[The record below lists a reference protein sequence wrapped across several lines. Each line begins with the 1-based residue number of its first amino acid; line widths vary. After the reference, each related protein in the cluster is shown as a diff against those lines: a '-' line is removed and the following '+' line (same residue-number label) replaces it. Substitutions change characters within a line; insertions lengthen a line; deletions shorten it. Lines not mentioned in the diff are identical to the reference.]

1 MFSKSRVWF
10 GGLLVLLVTAEATA
24 GGCTVTD
31 IPSLQLCV
39 EQISSYNSIEITNDL
54 TCSDSSCCGPNGSA
68 LISIANQTDKFLN
81 GNGHTIHRMG
91 NQKVCPVLNIANSKT
106 IRVNKLNFDENQN
119 SASCTLDEI
128 MHGGCANTLNITG
141 STDVGI
147 DTLGIY
153 YGKGYLVDIEN
164 SKDVY
169 VGRSIFAE
177 GGAVGVYVG
186 QFRTGLPSKH
196 VRIMDSIFAHI
207 RANAV
212 AFEGALP
219 GDADAPNQI
228 SGNIFL
234 KNHWSGLWPVEGGG
248 ITTGGQ
254 VLIDAT
260 DNIQVTNNIIADGY
274 CENCTPNPNVT
285 GIEIGTG
292 AGARAETTS
301 RLMISGNYFY
311 NLSATAIRVN
321 PGSSVIGETFAPDNQ
336 VAGVLAVIDPNGEPG
351 PFASAV
357 GFPVATPVYPFTG
370 NGAASSNPYS
380 KSAYGFYRYGTS
392 EQHIE
397 ARFVNEVPGAIW
409 EASFALSHIPRLTGA
424 GATQPIY
431 RCLNST
437 QPKDDYLSLVRNC
450 EGGGKLHS
458 IVGFSYVS
466 SDTRVMPFY
475 RCGVRGRSDHFISWD
490 ANCEGQWVEG
500 QLGYAGY

>member
-1 MFSKSRVWF
+1 MFSKSRKWF
-10 GGLLVLLVTAEATA
+10 GGLLVLLITAEAAA

-39 EQISSYNSIEITNDL
+39 EQLSSYDSIEIINDL
-54 TCSDSSCCGPNGSA
+54 TCSDSSCCGPNGTA
-68 LISIANQTDKFLN
+68 LISIVNQSDKFLN
-81 GNGHTIHRMG
+81 GNDHTIHRTG
-91 NQKVCPVLNIANSKT
+91 NQKICSVLNIANSKT
-106 IRVNKLNFDENQN
+106 IRVNKLNLDENQN
-119 SASCTLDEI
+119 SAFCILAELQDGT
-128 MHGGCANTLNITG
+128 CANTLNIKN

-147 DTLGIY
+147 DVLGVY
-153 YGKGYLVDIEN
+153 YGKGYVVDIEN

-169 VGRSIFAE
+169 LGRSIFAE
-177 GGAVGVYVG
+177 SGAVGVYVG
-186 QFRTGLPSKH
+186 QSRTGLPSKH
-196 VRIMDSIFAHI
+196 VRIMDSIFAHT
-207 RANAV
+207 RVNAI
-212 AFEGALP
+212 AIEGALP
-219 GDADAPNQI
+219 GDDDAPNQI

-234 KNHWSGLWPVEGGG
+234 KNHWYGLWPVPDGG

-274 CENCTPNPNVT
+274 CENCKPNPTVT

-292 AGARAETTS
+292 TDMETTS
-301 RLMISGNYFY
+301 RLTISGNYFY

-321 PGSSVIGETFAPDNQ
+321 PGSTVLNATFAPDNQ
-336 VAGVLAVIDPNGEPG
+336 VAGVLAVIDPNGSTA
-351 PFASAV
+351 PFASALD
-357 GFPVATPVYPFTG
+357 FPVAAPIYPFTG

-397 ARFVNEVPGAIW
+397 ARFDNEVPGATW
-409 EASFALSHIPRLTGA
+409 EASFALSPTPRLTGS

-437 QPKDDYLSLVRNC
+437 QAKDDYLSLDRNC
-450 EGGGKLHS
+450 EGGGKLLS
-458 IVGFSYVS
+458 VVGFSYAS
-466 SDTRVMPFY
+466 FDTRVAPIY
-475 RCGVRGRSDHFISWD
+475 RCGVRGRTDHFISWD